1 MLPCTHLDRVFSA
14 VVNSDSGV
22 HRFFSLFIGCFF
34 GNFILDNEQVLHPCK
49 EHHNKKF
56 GCRELFFYR
65 SAEAAVQRRRTYT
78 VVWVAGT

>member
-14 VVNSDSGV
+14 VVNSDIGV
-22 HRFFSLFIGCFF
+22 HCFF
-34 GNFILDNEQVLHPCK
+34 LLFLNYFLSAFILDNEQVRPQRTSQQ
-49 EHHNKKF
+49 KF
-56 GCRELFFYR
+56 AGRELLFYR

>member
-14 VVNSDSGV
+14 VVNSDIGV
-22 HRFFSLFIGCFF
+22 HCFF
-34 GNFILDNEQVLHPCK
+34 FLWCLDYFLSAFILDNEQVRPQGTSQQ
-49 EHHNKKF
+49 KF
-56 GCRELFFYR
+56 ACRELLFYR